1 MKGYEL
7 PADPEG
13 MTPAEARK
21 AANQFRAT
29 VLSDRES
36 PYNNGGHPQHED
48 FVAYFRALHVII
60 RQDDADTQADTT
72 AAELEDAL
80 GDEKPCRTRAEV
92 LARIAALLRTPGY
105 VTRERGESPL
115 TDGDRERVRRKVHA
129 LSMLV
134 ERGDA
139 EGQRIA
145 AEERAAAR
153 QEADGDADADADA
166 DADDGDGADAG
177 GDADAGGE
185 AW

>member
-1 MKGYEL
+1 MKTYEL
-7 PADPEG
+7 PGDVSFLE
-13 MTPAEARK
+13 PAEAQTALKKLK
-21 AANQFRAT
+21 AEIVADRDHPFSDAQHFQHGDAVRVFRELNAMI
-29 VLSDRES
+29 
-36 PYNNGGHPQHED
+36 
-48 FVAYFRALHVII
+48 RAGE
-60 RQDDADTQADTT
+60 ADTQADTT

-115 TDGDRERVRRKVHA
+115 TDGDRERIRRKVHS

-153 QEADGDADADADA
+153 QEAGGDADA

-177 GDADAGGE
+177 GDDDAGGE